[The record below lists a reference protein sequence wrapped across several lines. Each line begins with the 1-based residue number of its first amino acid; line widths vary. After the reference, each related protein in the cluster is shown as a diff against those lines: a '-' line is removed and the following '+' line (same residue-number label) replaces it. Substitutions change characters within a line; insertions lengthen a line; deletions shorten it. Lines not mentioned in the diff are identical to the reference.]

1 MSLGSLMVD
10 VAGTALTPEDR
21 EVLRHPL
28 VGGVILFTRNY
39 RDPAQLEALV
49 ASIHALRTPPLLVAV
64 DQEGGRVQRFRKD
77 FVLLPPARLF
87 GRLYDRDP
95 KEACRLTELSAWLMA
110 AELRASGVDLS
121 FAPVVDLDYGR
132 SDIIGDRALHRDPEA
147 VSELSRAWLLGM
159 RRAGMGACAKHF
171 PGHGAVEGDSHHML
185 PVDER
190 PLEAIRHHD
199 LKPYERLMRLDL
211 PAVMMAHVLYP
222 QVDSVPASLSRRWI
236 QDELRGRL
244 GFPGAVFCDDLS
256 MRGAE
261 RAGDYLHRAQA
272 ALAAG
277 CDMLPVCNSRA
288 GVLAILADLKVEAN
302 PAAQWRLARL
312 HGRDGLTRKALYDSA
327 EWQHALHSLDQHYPG
342 GEFRLGA

>member
-10 VAGTALTPEDR
+10 VADTELRPEDR
-21 EVLRHPL
+21 EILQHPL
-28 VGGVILFTRNY
+28 VGGVIFFTRNY
-39 RDPAQLEALV
+39 ADPAQLEALV

-64 DQEGGRVQRFRKD
+64 DQEGGRVQRFRMG
-77 FVLLPPARLF
+77 FVELPPARLF
-87 GRLYDRDP
+87 GRLYDQDP
-95 KEACRLTELSAWLMA
+95 KEAGRLTEFSAWLMA

-132 SDIIGDRALHRDPEA
+132 SDIIGDRALHRGAEA

-159 RRAGMGACAKHF
+159 RRVGMGACAKHF

-190 PLEAIRHHD
+190 PLEDIRQQD
-199 LKPYERLMRLDL
+199 LRPYERLMRLDL

-222 QVDSVPASLSRRWI
+222 QVDDVPASLSRRWI

-244 GFPGAVFCDDLS
+244 GFKGAIFCDDLS

-261 RAGDYLHRAQA
+261 KAGDYLHRAQA

-288 GVLAILADLKVEAN
+288 GVIAILDGLKAEAN

-312 HGRDGLTRKALYDSA
+312 HGRGGLPRAALHANA
-327 EWQHALHSLDQHYPG
+327 EWKHALHALEQHYPR
-342 GEFRLGA
+342 GEFKLGA